1 VERTRRAGAGS
12 AGAGE
17 KNMTSPVSPS
27 HPTSAIDPF
36 SREFLSDPYPFHHQL
51 REAGPAVWLERHSIW
66 AVARYEEVF
75 RTLSDW
81 QTFCSSRGVGLAD
94 FGKEPPRPSGR
105 QARCSREIRPAI
117 VGRGRC

>member
-1 VERTRRAGAGS
+1 
-12 AGAGE
+12 
-17 KNMTSPVSPS
+17 MTSPVSPS

-94 FGKEPPRPSGR
+94 FGKEPPPSFRPPSPVLERGSARPSSDAGGAE
-105 QARCSREIRPAI
+105 QGAVADGHQGPA
-117 VGRGRC
+117 